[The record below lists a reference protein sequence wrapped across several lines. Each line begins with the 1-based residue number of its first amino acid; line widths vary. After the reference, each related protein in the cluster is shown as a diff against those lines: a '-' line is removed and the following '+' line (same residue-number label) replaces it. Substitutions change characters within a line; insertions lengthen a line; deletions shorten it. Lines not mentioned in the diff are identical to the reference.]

1 MVREAVSV
9 AFSHVLSSYDEPVN
23 IARKKYNVSNPSNN
37 KSDRDVN
44 PIDKTMAIPRASLAS
59 KAKKPF
65 IKRLRLF
72 SGNKRRSMIS
82 KDQASRPLH
91 KNHKSDEI
99 DRVRCPLQTL
109 NKPSPIH
116 NKNTKKHS
124 IIDVSTGSSKSEVVL
139 PSSTVIPSSNTK
151 PKTKRNK
158 KHHSVDEYVQGLYN
172 KGDYSAKY
180 DEA

>member
-1 MVREAVSV
+1 MILFLQRFYDPSANTNIQYQEIFTEFIAYQRTQPLLYFADIDTITFDKSRAMVREAVSV

-99 DRVRCPLQTL
+99 DR
-109 NKPSPIH
+109 
-116 NKNTKKHS
+116 
-124 IIDVSTGSSKSEVVL
+124 
-139 PSSTVIPSSNTK
+139 
-151 PKTKRNK
+151 
-158 KHHSVDEYVQGLYN
+158 
-172 KGDYSAKY
+172 
-180 DEA
+180 